1 MDQRTGLGVAEAAV
15 LSRPGEGA
23 LQYAGRVAM
32 TCPSQRLW
40 AGLND
45 VAILAGCVPGL
56 VAYTILEP
64 GRRFS
69 GTAEINLG
77 GNQITI
83 PTEVH
88 WLHLADGRGALAA
101 QAAVVGHPVLC
112 AGEVVLAPAGEDG
125 QAVLH
130 WTAQLT
136 LPAALNENSLMRQ
149 MIGSL
154 AARYLR
160 AFWECLKAT
169 LEADIPHPA

>member
-1 MDQRTGLGVAEAAV
+1 MVIQGRKEKGTTAKCGIVGDAGKECPR
-15 LSRPGEGA
+15 EG
-23 LQYAGRVAM
+23 
-32 TCPSQRLW
+32 
-40 AGLND
+40 
-45 VAILAGCVPGL
+45 
-56 VAYTILEP
+56 
-64 GRRFS
+64 
-69 GTAEINLG
+69 
-77 GNQITI
+77 
-83 PTEVH
+83 

-136 LPAALNENSLMRQ
+136 LPAVLNENSLMRQ